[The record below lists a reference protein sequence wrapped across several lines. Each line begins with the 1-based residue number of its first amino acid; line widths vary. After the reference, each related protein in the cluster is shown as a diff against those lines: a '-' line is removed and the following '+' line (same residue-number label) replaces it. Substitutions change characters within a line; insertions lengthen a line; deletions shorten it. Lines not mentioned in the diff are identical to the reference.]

1 MNVTFLVGHLAKERH
16 SLLYE
21 LALDLGDLGNKVT
34 VITGYPSRRI
44 TEEVR
49 QYYLSHPIEQIS
61 ENVTVIR
68 VGSKRGEG
76 QGLFVRMVKYVFL
89 TLSIYREARKH
100 EADVIY
106 IYSTP
111 PFLGLLGSRLS
122 EVAPTLYNA
131 QDLFPDTL
139 VRLKKWGERNP
150 LVKLLRMLEKKVYK
164 NNTRIVTISEDMKKT
179 MIAHGC
185 AAEKID
191 VIKNWVDTERIKKVD
206 REENVLF
213 TKFGL
218 DKKHFYVSYAGD
230 IGLFQNWEILLD
242 AAEELDRLNDDI
254 KFVII
259 GNGSYKANLEKSIR
273 KRKLRNTFVFPLQ
286 PVELVASAYSLG
298 DLEIVSL
305 EKGMT
310 RIALPS
316 KIGQIL
322 AAGSP
327 ILGMFDSDSHI
338 SNEIRDCNIGVV
350 VDSFRKE
357 SLVELIL
364 HYYNNK
370 HELKDMANNARRY
383 AEKELERK
391 TQTKKYNDTLLS
403 MMVKHSG

>member
-131 QDLFPDTL
+131 QDLFPDTH
-139 VRLKKWGERNP
+139 R
-150 LVKLLRMLEKKVYK
+150 
-164 NNTRIVTISEDMKKT
+164 
-179 MIAHGC
+179 
-185 AAEKID
+185 
-191 VIKNWVDTERIKKVD
+191 
-206 REENVLF
+206 
-213 TKFGL
+213 
-218 DKKHFYVSYAGD
+218 
-230 IGLFQNWEILLD
+230 
-242 AAEELDRLNDDI
+242 
-254 KFVII
+254 
-259 GNGSYKANLEKSIR
+259 
-273 KRKLRNTFVFPLQ
+273 
-286 PVELVASAYSLG
+286 
-298 DLEIVSL
+298 
-305 EKGMT
+305 
-310 RIALPS
+310 
-316 KIGQIL
+316 
-322 AAGSP
+322 
-327 ILGMFDSDSHI
+327 
-338 SNEIRDCNIGVV
+338 
-350 VDSFRKE
+350 
-357 SLVELIL
+357 
-364 HYYNNK
+364 
-370 HELKDMANNARRY
+370 
-383 AEKELERK
+383 
-391 TQTKKYNDTLLS
+391 
-403 MMVKHSG
+403 